1 MTVKPGD
8 IITMSSFKHVQPTI
22 TAGFKVPHGRLAV
35 FLLLGDV
42 DKKDPD
48 SFDPGAALR
57 SIGWYPESDF
67 GPAEPGTG
75 SIKDRAAELAASM
88 KVMAALHRANE
99 DVAAADEF
107 AQGAELV
114 ATMAAE
120 LEAARI
126 DQEIAQFA
134 RDTTINPGLAE
145 ALDPILDPVVD
156 QLNDEPATA
165 EEWYATMRL
174 MLDAAKA
181 AGLWPVKAMQP

>member
-1 MTVKPGD
+1 MSVRPGD
-8 IITMSSFKHVQPTI
+8 IITMSSFNHVQPTLK
-22 TAGFKVPHGRLAV
+22 AGFKAPHGRLAV

-48 SFDPGAALR
+48 SFDAGAALR
-57 SIGWYPESDF
+57 AIGWYPESDF
-67 GPAEPGTG
+67 GPAEPGAG

-120 LEAARI
+120 IELLTVNRGFLLADLIEAA
-126 DQEIAQFA
+126 
-134 RDTTINPGLAE
+134 
-145 ALDPILDPVVD
+145 
-156 QLNDEPATA
+156 ATLRHYETMHRA
-165 EEWYATMRL
+165 KGTEEST
-174 MLDAAKA
+174 AKA
-181 AGLWPVKAMQP
+181 EVNAELATRFESTIKAVNP

>member
-8 IITMSSFKHVQPTI
+8 VITMSSFNHVQPNL
-22 TAGFKVPHGRLAV
+22 TAGFKAPHGRLAV
-35 FLLLGDV
+35 FLLLGDT
-42 DKKDPD
+42 DKKAPE

-57 SIGWYPESDF
+57 SIGWFPESDF

-114 ATMAAE
+114 TNMAADIE
-120 LEAARI
+120 RLSADAERWRFGLTVNTDDEFNKAMEPFMDWADDAAPQSAEENNAFADKAI
-126 DQEIAQFA
+126 QIA
-134 RDTTINPGLAE
+134 RDN
-145 ALDPILDPVVD
+145 
-156 QLNDEPATA
+156 
-165 EEWYATMRL
+165 
-174 MLDAAKA
+174 
-181 AGLWPVKAMQP
+181 GLWPWTGKQVAP